1 MTVLAPNIRATPALP
16 EVLDRLAEGLALPD
30 GPDWSV
36 LNGSV
41 FDRLG
46 DAFGLSGA
54 QTRLISL
61 LAGSALSGRFAEV
74 VEQRIG
80 APVIEGWLRLIPGL
94 DWASFAPGSVLRSWS
109 LVQVHRAA
117 RLCDCAVSID
127 ARLLDWC
134 LGTPGVDARLLPYR
148 RPTEP
153 AAVLSQGHAVQ
164 VLPTARTLAAQ
175 AAQGGRACYL
185 IVGEGMATRERVAT
199 ELAKALD
206 MVPLP
211 LAAPLLEVAAAD
223 RALLLRLAA
232 RETVLGRMLPVF
244 ALLRIGA
251 AEVGAL
257 HQIEGIALVLAEAV
271 DARTQLPPGIGVLA
285 LEPPDSA
292 ARVVLWQ
299 RHLPGLGLP
308 DAAGL
313 AEAYA
318 VGADDIARICNGTGG
333 DDPAAVWA
341 EAHRILAPPP
351 DPLVLELRPRAGW
364 GDLVLSPPTEA
375 ALRAIAAQTRHR
387 AQVYRAW
394 DFAGRT
400 TRGLGI
406 TALFTGPS
414 GTGKTL
420 AAEVIAA
427 DLGLRLLRVNLAQ
440 VVDKY
445 VGETE
450 KHLDHVFG
458 LAERSGAILLF
469 DEADALF
476 SKRSDGDSGQE
487 RFTAMT
493 VAYLLQRLE
502 STPATCILTTNLR
515 GNVDDAF
522 LRRLRFVVQF
532 AFPGLAERQK
542 LWRGAFPDAAPLG
555 RLDLDLLATLPA
567 TGGTIRNAALNAAF
581 FAAEAGRPIG
591 MDHILAALEIENA
604 KLVQAIDL
612 GALRRKGGR

>member
-1 MTVLAPNIRATPALP
+1 MTALSPTLRVAPTLP
-16 EVLDRLAEGLALPD
+16 EVLDRLEEGLARPD
-30 GPDWSV
+30 GPDWSA
-36 LNGSV
+36 LDGSV
-41 FDRLG
+41 FARLG
-46 DAFGLSGA
+46 DAFELSVA
-54 QTRLISL
+54 QTGLIAL
-61 LAGSALSGRFAEV
+61 LVGSALSGRFAAA

-80 APVIEGWLRLIPGL
+80 PPVIEGWLRLVPGL
-94 DWASFAPGSVLRSWS
+94 DWASFSPGSVLRSWS

-117 RLCDCAVSID
+117 RLCDCAVSIE
-127 ARLLDWC
+127 ARLPDWC
-134 LGTPGVDARLLPYR
+134 LGTPGVDARLMPYLR
-148 RPTEP
+148 SMAP
-153 AAVLSQGHAVQ
+153 AAVLSPGH
-164 VLPTARTLAAQ
+164 AAQ
-175 AAQGGRACYL
+175 AVPAARGLAARAMQGGKACHL
-185 IVGEGMATRERVAT
+185 IVGEGTATRERVA
-199 ELAKALD
+199 ADVAQALD

-211 LAAPLLEVAAAD
+211 LAVSLFEVPAAD
-223 RALLLRLAA
+223 RALLLRLAS
-232 RETVLGRMLPVF
+232 RETVLARMLPVF
-244 ALLRIGA
+244 LMPRIGA
-251 AEVGAL
+251 AEAGAL
-257 HQIEGIALVLAEAV
+257 HQVDGIALILAETV
-271 DARTQLPPGIGVLA
+271 DTRTQLPPGVGVLA

-292 ARVVLWQ
+292 ARAMLWQ
-299 RHLPGLGLP
+299 RHLPKLSP
-308 DAAGL
+308 QDASGL

-318 VGADDIARICNGTGG
+318 VGADDIARICEGVGVG
-333 DDPAAVWA
+333 DPATVWA

-351 DPLVLELRPRAGW
+351 DPLVQELHPRAGW
-364 GDLVLSPPTEA
+364 ADLVLAPATES

-387 AQVYRAW
+387 AQVYRTW

-400 TRGLGI
+400 SRGLGI

-458 LAERSGAILLF
+458 MAERSGAILLF

-502 STPATCILTTNLR
+502 STSATCILTTNLR

-532 AFPGLAERQK
+532 AFPGIAERQW
-542 LWRGAFPDAAPLG
+542 LWRGAFPAAAPLG
-555 RLDLDLLATLPA
+555 QIDLNLLATLPA

-581 FAAEAGRPIG
+581 FAAGAGQPIG
-591 MDHILAALEIENA
+591 MDHVLAALEIENA